1 MIGRKVIANYGA
13 MYPLESGMVFQV
25 HWGGKSV
32 AIEWE
37 SGETSFVPIAKIKT
51 SVASLGSIKT
61 LEEASPSVVSPIG
74 IFWEE

>member
-1 MIGRKVIANYGA
+1 MLGRKVIGNFGA

-37 SGETSFVPIAKIKT
+37 SGETELIEVAEIKT
-51 SVASLGSIKT
+51 EGETTVNG
-61 LEEASPSVVSPIG
+61 SPIG